1 MQLRTLLIASVLA
14 VGATTPTLAADWD
27 RIQSINFSTGPDR
40 ASVSADFGGR
50 VEALRLT
57 ARESPMFCS
66 RVTATFG
73 NGNSRDIFS
82 GRIAEGY
89 SKTIDLPGGQRT
101 IKRLTFH
108 CHAAERGGG
117 RLVLSAN
124 IGQYRNE
131 WRNSP
136 SWAHT
141 WQRVFGNSWDQAV
154 NYWVLVG
161 HTTFTGRNDTDQM
174 FGGWAGR
181 SVTTIGLRPVNDDA
195 RCGKVRVTFGN
206 GRTVSLDIDRGD
218 YLQEDRTYK
227 LDLPGGDRNVKQI
240 VMKCRAVHGRSVT
253 MNIYARK

>member
-1 MQLRTLLIASVLA
+1 MQNGHVNKEIKMQLRTLLIASVLA

-73 NGNSRDIFS
+73 NGNSRNIFS

-117 RLVLSAN
+117 RLVLSAE
-124 IGQYRNE
+124 YRTVPRRMAE
-131 WRNSP
+131 QPKLGTRLAACVRQ
-136 SWAHT
+136 SWART
-141 WQRVFGNSWDQAV
+141 RQSTTGSSSATRLYRPQRHRPDVRRLGPAAASPPSV
-154 NYWVLVG
+154 S
-161 HTTFTGRNDTDQM
+161 GR
-174 FGGWAGR
+174 
-181 SVTTIGLRPVNDDA
+181 
-195 RCGKVRVTFGN
+195 
-206 GRTVSLDIDRGD
+206 
-218 YLQEDRTYK
+218 
-227 LDLPGGDRNVKQI
+227 
-240 VMKCRAVHGRSVT
+240 
-253 MNIYARK
+253 